1 MKPSKEKIIIILGPP
16 GSGKG
21 TQAGLLAEK
30 LGLFHLETSKIIEAN
45 LAQAKK
51 GDFVKIKGKKYFLI
65 KEKKERDKGGL
76 MSPPLVSFWLEKKIR
91 QLKREEEGIVF
102 SGSPRTLAEGKEIIP
117 LLKKLYGKNSIKIVL
132 LLVRE
137 KYSIWRTTH
146 RRICQLFRHP
156 ILFSKETKNL
166 RNCPFDGSKLIIRE
180 DDDPE
185 AIKTRWKEYKER
197 TLPLIDYFK
206 KEKLKVIKVNGEP
219 PPVIVFQEILKAIS
233 R

>member
-30 LGLFHLETSKIIEAN
+30 LGLFHLETSKIIETN

-51 GDFVKIKGKKYFLI
+51 GDFVKIKNKKYFLI
-65 KEKKERDKGGL
+65 KEKTERDKGGI

-91 QLKREEEGIVF
+91 QLRKEGEGIIF
-102 SGSPRTLAEGKEIIP
+102 SGSPRTLNEGREIIP
-117 LLKKLYGKNSIKIVL
+117 LLKKLYGKNSIKVVL
-132 LLVRE
+132 LSVRE
-137 KYSIWRTTH
+137 KYSAWRTTH
-146 RRICQLFRHP
+146 RRICRLFRHP

-166 RNCPFDGSKLIIRE
+166 KNCPFDGSKLIIRE
-180 DDDPE
+180 DDDPKV
-185 AIKTRWKEYKER
+185 IKTRWKEYKER

-206 KEKLKVIKVNGEP
+206 KERIKVIEVNGEP
-219 PPVIVFQEILKAIS
+219 PPVVVFQEILKAIS